1 MKRNFLTYSY
11 IYLYFVFLPMAVSA
25 QSFVASVD
33 RNPVGVNE
41 RFQVTFTFSGGDV
54 NGVKNFKAPDFKN
67 FYVLSGPNLSTSM
80 QIINGAVSGS
90 KSYSFYIQASS
101 AGKIKI
107 GSASVESGGSRY
119 TTDALTIDVQQGT
132 PKQKNGETD
141 PYAEIGENLFIRASA
156 DKVTLYKGEQVTVTY
171 KLYTRLSIASQMSV
185 SKLPQ
190 YQGFWAEELT
200 SAQNIMFDTEVLNGK
215 QFRVGLLKR
224 VALFPSQTGELE
236 VTPFEINV
244 PVQVKKQKR
253 TGSNAF
259 DDFFNDP
266 FFNQSEMVDYKA
278 KSNTL
283 KLNILA
289 LPSENVP
296 AAFNGAV
303 GNFSIVSS
311 LDKNKTKTDEPV
323 SLKMEIKGS
332 GNIKLLNVPAIS
344 LPASFE
350 QYEPKTDE
358 DINRTGVIS
367 GTKKIEY
374 LLVPRSAGKFD
385 IDPVEFSFFN
395 PMKKEYITLK
405 TDVYNIEVEPGNH
418 ESGSF
423 TSKEDIK
430 MLGQDIRFIKLDEN
444 TLSKKGNIVL
454 YKTTFW
460 AAVFAPI
467 FALTLLVGWKKKHD
481 KLTGNVQLMRYQKAQ
496 KVSRAKL
503 KNAKALMEA
512 NKPVQFYTEIS
523 QALFGYLEDKFRIPK
538 AEFTLERA
546 SDELRIRK
554 IDEKLI
560 DEFKACAE
568 KCEFARFAPGQQE
581 AIAINEMYNQ
591 SAEVIIELEKS
602 FNSRRRV

>member
-1 MKRNFLTYSY
+1 MKHNFLRYSFLL
-11 IYLYFVFLPMAVSA
+11 ISFIFLPAAVSA

-41 RFQVTFTFSGGDV
+41 RFQVTFSFSGGDI

-67 FYVLSGPNLSTSM
+67 FYVLSGPNLSTNM

-90 KSYSFYIQASS
+90 KSYSFYVQASN
-101 AGKIKI
+101 AGKYKI
-107 GSASVESGGSRY
+107 GSASVESGGNTY
-119 TTDALTIDVQQGT
+119 TTDIVTIEVQQGT
-132 PKQKNGETD
+132 PQQKNGKPD
-141 PYAEIGENLFIRASA
+141 PYAEIGDNLFIRASA
-156 DKVTLYKGEQVTVTY
+156 DKLTLYKGEQVTVTY

-200 SAQNIMFDTEVLNGK
+200 AGQNIMFDTEVLNGK
-215 QFRVGLLKR
+215 QYRVGLLKR

-253 TGSNAF
+253 TSGNAF

-283 KLNILA
+283 KLKVLD

-296 AAFNGAV
+296 ASFNGAV
-303 GNFSIVSS
+303 GNYSISSS
-311 LDKNKTKTDEPV
+311 LDKKQTKTDEPI

-332 GNIKLLNVPAIS
+332 GNIKLLNVPTLN

-358 DINRTGVIS
+358 DINRAGIVS
-367 GTKKIEY
+367 GTKRIEY

-385 IDPVEFSFFN
+385 IDPVEFSFFS
-395 PMKKEYITLK
+395 PARKEFVTLK
-405 TDVYNIEVEPGNH
+405 TDPYNIEVEQGKH
-418 ESGSF
+418 EIGGF
-423 TSKEDIK
+423 TSKEDVK
-430 MLGQDIRFIKLDEN
+430 MLGQDIRFIKLDEKLLN
-444 TLSKKGNIVL
+444 KRDGIVL
-454 YKTTFW
+454 YTAGFW
-460 AAVFAPI
+460 AAVITPI
-467 FALTLLVGWKKKHD
+467 FALSFLVGWKRRHD
-481 KLTGNVQLMRYQKAQ
+481 KLSGNLQLMRYQKAQ
-496 KVSRAKL
+496 KVSKLKL

-512 NKPVQFYTEIS
+512 NKPVEFYTEIS
-523 QALFGYLEDKFRIPK
+523 QALFGYLEDKFKIPK

-546 SDELRIRK
+546 SDELRQRK

-560 DEFKACAE
+560 EQFKVCAE

-581 AIAINEMYNQ
+581 AVAMNDMYNQ
-591 SAEVIIELEKS
+591 SADVIIELEKN
-602 FNSRRRV
+602 FNGKRKV